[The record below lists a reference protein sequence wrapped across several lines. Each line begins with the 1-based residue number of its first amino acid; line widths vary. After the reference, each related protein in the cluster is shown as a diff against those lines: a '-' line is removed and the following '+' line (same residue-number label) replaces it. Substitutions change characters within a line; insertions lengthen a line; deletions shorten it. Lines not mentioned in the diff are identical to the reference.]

1 MIFLCHPEATC
12 LSSPKDLGAPRKS
25 SALFADDKSAR
36 LTRFLTNCHSYQ
48 GGKSGAKH
56 GQTWAIRAAYRVS
69 GSDFHRL
76 LDFSS

>member
-1 MIFLCHPEATC
+1 M
-12 LSSPKDLGAPRKS
+12 
-25 SALFADDKSAR
+25 ALFVLFHINK
-36 LTRFLTNCHSYQ
+36 
-48 GGKSGAKH
+48 GGKSVAKR